1 MNNWEI
7 NCDEVID
14 VGANS
19 KEKSNFNEKTQNFY
33 ILLAF
38 SLITIA
44 LLVAVSVY
52 CYLIKYQAKQLIPF
66 HYINNKTGQQIVFLV

>member
-44 LLVAVSVY
+44 LL
-52 CYLIKYQAKQLIPF
+52 LAKQLIPF
-66 HYINNKTGQQIVFLV
+66 HYINKTGQQIVFLV

>member
-44 LLVAVSVY
+44 LLVA
-52 CYLIKYQAKQLIPF
+52 KQLIPF
-66 HYINNKTGQQIVFLV
+66 HYINKTCQQIVFLV

>member
-1 MNNWEI
+1 M
-7 NCDEVID
+7 
-14 VGANS
+14 GANS

-44 LLVAVSVY
+44 LLVA
-52 CYLIKYQAKQLIPF
+52 KQLIPF
-66 HYINNKTGQQIVFLV
+66 HYINKTGQQIVFLV

>member
-1 MNNWEI
+1 MRALTQKKI
-7 NCDEVID
+7 L
-14 VGANS
+14 
-19 KEKSNFNEKTQNFY
+19 NFNEKTQNFY

-66 HYINNKTGQQIVFLV
+66 HYISNKTGQQIVFLV